1 MDAKSND
8 INRFKAKVNKF
19 SGIISRGLKKPEK
32 KFIQQIIYGIQC
44 CKDVKISNI
53 SRCLK
58 ESIKLIKTENRLCN
72 HLREHDYTE
81 KVNHEILRLGKE
93 KITDDMVISIDPG
106 EIKKSYA
113 KAMENLCGIYDA
125 SEKQKATGYHMCQ
138 VTGANLEHNKIVPLY
153 CESYSTNAQGY
164 EGLTKKIIHIITMI
178 IKYIGVN
185 GVWAIDRAGDN
196 NELIGFFAAN
206 KLKFVTRLKLNRWLI
221 FNNRKGKQMQTQAER
236 LGNYIDLPFK
246 AKITKIDQGKE
257 IELEL
262 QYGITPIRLKDI
274 PAEVFYAVIIKGF
287 GQKPMVL
294 LTNLQVD
301 ICNPNEVYAIIERYL
316 TRWKCDECFRY
327 IKQSYNLEDVRLL
340 SYNGIRNMTVFVHA
354 IAYFTSIWIGLDLK
368 MKLMKE
374 KIFILSK
381 RFFGVPS
388 FYNYAIADGIF
399 ELLKY
404 TKTGIDKVK
413 TKIGITL
420 NDFQLSLFPEL
431 EPEPI

>member
-1 MDAKSND
+1 MDANFCD

-19 SGIISRGLKKPEK
+19 SGIISREMKKPEK
-32 KFIQQIIYGIQC
+32 KFIRQIIYGIQC

-72 HLREHDYTE
+72 HLRDNDFTE
-81 KVNHEILRLGKE
+81 KINHEVLRLGKE
-93 KITDDMVISIDPG
+93 KITNEMVIAIDPG
-106 EIKKSYA
+106 DIKKPYA

-125 SEKQKATGYHMCQ
+125 SEKEKATGYHLCQ

-153 CESYSTNAQGY
+153 CESYSTKEQGY
-164 EGLTKKIIHIITMI
+164 ESLTKKIIGIILLV
-178 IKYIGVN
+178 IKYIGIK

-196 NELIGFFAAN
+196 NELISFFCE
-206 KLKFVTRLKLNRWLI
+206 KELKFVTRLKLNRWVF
-221 FNNRKGKQMQTQAER
+221 FNNRKGKQMQTQTIR
-236 LGNYIDLPFK
+236 LSNYIDLPFK
-246 AKITKIDQGKE
+246 ARITKIDQGKE
-257 IELEL
+257 TQIEL
-262 QYGITPIRLKDI
+262 QYGITQVSFKDI
-274 PAEVFYAVIIKGF
+274 PGKNFYAFVIKGF
-287 GQKPMVL
+287 GEKPMTL
-294 LTNLQVD
+294 LTNLKVD
-301 ICNPNEVYAIIERYL
+301 INNPNDVYEVVERYL

-340 SYNGIRNMTVFVHA
+340 SYNGVRNITVLVHA

-388 FYNYAIADGIF
+388 FYNYAIADGIY

-404 TKTGIDKVK
+404 TRTGIDNIK
-413 TKIGITL
+413 TKIGINL
-420 NDFQLSLFPEL
+420 DSFQLSLFPEL
-431 EPEPI
+431 EPI

>member
-1 MDAKSND
+1 MDANSCD

-19 SGIISRGLKKPEK
+19 SGIISKGLKKPEQ
-32 KFIQQIIYGIQC
+32 KFIRQIIYGIQC
-44 CKDVKISNI
+44 CKDVKVSNI

-72 HLREHDYTE
+72 HLRDNDFTE
-81 KVNHEILRLGKE
+81 KINHEVLRLGKE
-93 KITDDMVISIDPG
+93 KITGDMVIAIDPG
-106 EIKKSYA
+106 DIKKPYA

-125 SEKQKATGYHMCQ
+125 SQKEKATGYHLCQ

-153 CESYSTNAQGY
+153 SESYSTKEKGY
-164 EGLTKKIIHIITMI
+164 ESLTKKIIHIILLV
-178 IKYIGVN
+178 IKYIGSK

-196 NELIGFFAAN
+196 NELISFFCEN
-206 KLKFVTRLKLNRWLI
+206 DLKFVTRLKLNRWV
-221 FNNRKGKQMQTQAER
+221 FFYNRKGKQMQTQTIR

-246 AKITKIDQGKE
+246 ARITKIDQGKE
-257 IELEL
+257 TQIEL
-262 QYGITPIRLKDI
+262 QYGITQVSFKDI
-274 PAEVFYAVIIKGF
+274 PGKSFHAVVIKGF
-287 GQKPMVL
+287 GEKPMIL

-301 ICNPNEVYAIIERYL
+301 INNPNDVYAVVERYL

-340 SYNGIRNMTVFVHA
+340 SYNGVRNMTVMVHA

-388 FYNYAIADGIF
+388 FYNYAIADGIY

-404 TKTGIDKVK
+404 TRTGIDNIK
-413 TKIGITL
+413 TKIGINL
-420 NDFQLSLFPEL
+420 DRFQLSLFPEF
-431 EPEPI
+431 EPY